1 MSLQETREFDVSIP
15 PGGPRLGRT
24 IKFTPE
30 RMDQIRNLVERGTS
44 REAIAAIIGCT
55 VGSLQVTCSKAGISL
70 RVPRSGT
77 SMTLPAK
84 RQPPLLPAETIGG
97 DNDNGNGNG
106 HVLAPVTQMPK
117 ARGVSCVLRLRYG
130 THTYDLPL
138 PLGDGTIAAL
148 ALTAEMNG
156 MRMGELIAAILN
168 KSVGEITS

>member
-70 RVPRSGT
+70 RVPRTGT
-77 SMTLPAK
+77 SMMLAK
-84 RQPPLLPAETIGG
+84 RQPSLLPAETNGG
-97 DNDNGNGNG
+97 DNDNGNG
-106 HVLAPVTQMPK
+106 HVLAPVTQTPK
-117 ARGVSCVLRLRYG
+117 ARGVSCVLRLCYG
-130 THTYDLPL
+130 NHTYDLPL
-138 PLGDGTIAAL
+138 PLSDGTIAAL
-148 ALTAEMNG
+148 ALTAEVND